1 MLYLTNLDLNKNE
14 LLNAVIHNLATP
26 PSDPKTGQIYFD
38 TSTDVNKL
46 KIWNGSEWVT
56 IGADVKTNVAK
67 SDTNGNIVVDGQEMQ
82 VYRLPAATAE
92 ILGGVKIGNGITIAE
107 DGTISVDVSA
117 HQTFDIT
124 ATSEQTDVIAIQA
137 ATAGA
142 TLHAGDTAIVKREI
156 GEGTN
161 KHQYT
166 AYVYD
171 TSNPEDKKWIAMD
184 GNYNANNVFLDS
196 DITLAGNYTQ
206 VGNLTKSQTGTA
218 TFATKGKSVAD
229 AFTEIFSKKL
239 QPNTPTLP
247 SVTLTFAK
255 AGAYEVG
262 SVVSPAYSASLS
274 AGSYQYGPATGIT
287 AESWEITDTD
297 GNTGN
302 TATGTFPDVTVT
314 DSTNYKITAKAN
326 YPQGAIAKD
335 NLGGDSNPIV
345 RIKAGS
351 ATKTSSSITGYRN
364 TFYGTTNDKA
374 ALTNETIRS
383 LTKSN
388 KALSNG
394 STFTISIPQNA
405 QRVVFAYPAT
415 LEDVASVKDVNGLNA
430 EIASAFT
437 KSEMTITGAGDDA
450 GIAYKVYVTEYA
462 EPAEKANTYTVK
474 I

>member
-1 MLYLTNLDLNKNE
+1 VLYLTNLDLNKNE
-14 LLNAVIHNLATP
+14 LLNAVIHNLPSAP
-26 PSDPKTGQIYFD
+26 PDPKEGQLYFN
-38 TSTDVNKL
+38 TSDGVKKL
-46 KIWNGSEWVT
+46 KIYNGTEWVT
-56 IGADVKTNVAK
+56 VGADIDIKQ

-107 DGTISVDVSA
+107 DGTISVDVAAHNTIECIAQAGRTDIESISA
-117 HQTFDIT
+117 NIP
-124 ATSEQTDVIAIQA
+124 EGMV
-137 ATAGA
+137 
-142 TLHAGDTAIVKREI
+142 LHAGDTAIVKREI
-156 GEGTN
+156 GDGTD
-161 KHQYT
+161 KYQYT

-171 TSNPEDKKWIAMD
+171 TSDPDNKKWVAMD
-184 GNYNANNVFLDS
+184 GNYNASNVYLES

-218 TFATKGKSVAD
+218 TFATKGKSVAE
-229 AFTEIFSKKL
+229 ALTEIFSKKL
-239 QPNTPTLP
+239 QPTTPTLP
-247 SVTLTFAK
+247 AVTLTFAQ

-287 AESWEITDTD
+287 AESWEISDTA
-297 GNTGN
+297 GNTGD
-302 TATGTFPDVTVT
+302 TATGTFADVTVA
-314 DSTNYKITAKAN
+314 DGTNYKITAKAT

-335 NLGGDSNPIV
+335 NLGGDSDPVV
-345 RIKAGS
+345 RIEAGS
-351 ATKTSSSITGYRN
+351 ATKTSGAITGYRN
-364 TFYGTTNDKA
+364 TFYGATNDKA
-374 ALTNETIRS
+374 ELTNEIIRG

-405 QRVVFAYPAT
+405 QRVIFAYPAT

-437 KSEMTITGAGDDA
+437 KSEMTITGAGNDE

-462 EPAEKANTYTVK
+462 DPAEKANTYTVK

>member
-14 LLNAVIHNLATP
+14 LLNAVIHNL
-26 PSDPKTGQIYFD
+26 PSDPPDPKEGQLYFN
-38 TSTDVNKL
+38 TSTDVHKL
-46 KIWNGSEWVT
+46 KIYNGTEWVT
-56 IGADVKTNVAK
+56 IGADVKTNITK

-124 ATSEQTDVIAIQA
+124 ATAEQTDIAAIQI
-137 ATAGA
+137 ATASA
-142 TLHAGDTAIVKREI
+142 SLHAGDTAVVKREV
-156 GEGTN
+156 GDGTG
-161 KHQYT
+161 KYQYT

-171 TSNPEDKKWIAMD
+171 TSDPENKKWVAMD
-184 GNYNANNVFLDS
+184 GNYNANNVFLES

-229 AFTEIFSKKL
+229 ALTEIFSKKL

-247 SVTLTFAK
+247 SVTLTFAQ

-287 AESWEITDTD
+287 AESWEITDTA
-297 GNTGN
+297 GNN
-302 TATGTFPDVTVT
+302 ADTATGTFADVIVA
-314 DSTNYKITAKAN
+314 DNTNYKITTKAN

-345 RIKAGS
+345 RIATGS
-351 ATKTSSSITGYRN
+351 ATKTSSAITGYRN
-364 TFYGTTNDKA
+364 TFYGTANDKTE
-374 ALTNETIRS
+374 LTNEIIRG

-394 STFTISIPQNA
+394 STFTIVIPQGTM
-405 QRVVFAYPAT
+405 RVMFAYPAT
-415 LEDVASVKDVNGLNA
+415 LEDVASVKDDNAMSA

-437 KSEMTITGAGDDA
+437 KSEMTITGDNNYT
-450 GIAYKVYVTEYA
+450 GITYKVYVKDNA
-462 EPAEKANTYTVK
+462 APAAANTYTVK

>member
-14 LLNAVIHNLATP
+14 LLNAVIHNLTYDP
-26 PSDPKTGQIYFD
+26 PDPKEGQLYFN
-38 TSTDVNKL
+38 TSDGVKKL
-46 KIWNGSEWVT
+46 KIYNGTEWVT
-56 IGADVKTNVAK
+56 VGADVDIKP

-82 VYRLPAATAE
+82 VYRLPVATAE

-117 HQTFDIT
+117 HNTIECFGLSGRTDIE
-124 ATSEQTDVIAIQA
+124 SIQA
-137 ATAGA
+137 NIPEGMV
-142 TLHAGDTAIVKREI
+142 LHAGDTAIVKREI

-161 KHQYT
+161 KYQYT

-247 SVTLTFAK
+247 SITLTFAK

-287 AESWEITDTD
+287 AESWEITDTA
-297 GNTGN
+297 GNTAD
-302 TATGTFPDVTVT
+302 TATGTFAAVTVA
-314 DSTNYKITAKAN
+314 DGTNYKITAKAT

-335 NLGGDSNPIV
+335 NLGADSDPVV
-345 RIKAGS
+345 RIAAGS
-351 ATKTSSSITGYRN
+351 ATKTSGAITGYRN
-364 TFYGTTNDKA
+364 TFYGATNDKA
-374 ALTNETIRS
+374 ELTNEIIRS

-394 STFTISIPQNA
+394 STFTISIPQGA
-405 QRVVFAYPAT
+405 MRVIFAYPAT
-415 LEDVASVKDVNGLNA
+415 LEDVASVIDVGGMHA
-430 EIASAFT
+430 EIKSSFA

-450 GIAYKVYVTEYA
+450 GILYKVYVSPFAGPTSE
-462 EPAEKANTYTVK
+462 ANTYTVK